1 MKTITVYY
9 PTHGAFNCWETAVEL
24 ELSKLT
30 ADERRTCQIVVLPE
44 CLRRRTKYRQYQ
56 IERVK

>member
-1 MKTITVYY
+1 MKTIKVYY
-9 PTHGAFNCWETAVEL
+9 PTEGAFNCWETAVEL

-44 CLRRRTKYRQYQ
+44 IMRKKDKTYKS
-56 IERVK
+56 I